1 MIEKNL
7 GAGNEDR
14 LMTGEEIEMGMSRS
28 KKYGYDG
35 GKNCAEESSLK
46 RSKEKTEEE
55 EGILLE
61 KEWVTHQIL
70 DDESCES

>member
-1 MIEKNL
+1 M
-7 GAGNEDR
+7 D
-14 LMTGEEIEMGMSRS
+14 MTG
-28 KKYGYDG
+28 K
-35 GKNCAEESSLK
+35 KNCAEESSLK

-61 KEWVTHQIL
+61 KEWVTHRIL